1 LDRIF
6 SPLESKNNNIKSH
19 IDKVGVQA
27 VELFAFGQARDKMGF
42 FFSKTKTKSKFSMN
56 ITSIIF

>member
-1 LDRIF
+1 
-6 SPLESKNNNIKSH
+6 
-19 IDKVGVQA
+19 VGVQA

-42 FFSKTKTKSKFSMN
+42 FFSKTKTKSKFSVN